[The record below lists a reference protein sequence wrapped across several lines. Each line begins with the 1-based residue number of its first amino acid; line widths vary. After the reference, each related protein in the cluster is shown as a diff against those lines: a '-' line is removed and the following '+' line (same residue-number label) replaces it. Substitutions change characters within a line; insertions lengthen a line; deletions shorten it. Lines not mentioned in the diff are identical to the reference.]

1 MFKSFRVS
9 LLFVLVLSLA
19 LTAVAP
25 TAAQDQKVLR
35 AVIGPAGTTVVWD
48 VALATDTTSHTF
60 IEMMFPGLVPR
71 EETTGV
77 PEPGMAESWE
87 ISDDART
94 YTFYL
99 KQDVPWV
106 TYDHDADEVVQVT
119 DENGDVRMVTAHDFV
134 YGTLRTMDP
143 EVASDYGYLPADWV
157 QGGVAYNTGEGARE
171 DVQIVALDDYTLQ
184 ITAPEP
190 AGFLLAVYG
199 LWVFTAQPQWTIE
212 ENGDAWTL
220 PGNYHSYGTFV
231 LKEDNPGSSATIVK
245 NPFWTGTES
254 HPVPK
259 IDVIEALFLD
269 ASAALAAFEAGEV
282 DYSDD
287 VPLPDL
293 DRLRVERPDELYIG
307 PRDCTYI
314 YGFNVEKAPFDN
326 VHARRAFSA
335 AIDRQTLIDAV
346 LKAGQEPAGFF
357 SRPNFAASA
366 TQEEYPD
373 LGTRS
378 DPELAVQ
385 ELELYFED
393 TGLTRDTMPPITL
406 MHNTSEA
413 HAIVAQAVQQMW
425 KTTLGI
431 EVQIAN
437 QEWQSYLD
445 LLDEDAPQVFRYGWC
460 ADYPDPHN
468 FLSDVYY
475 STSGNNDTNWANE
488 EYDAILDEA
497 KLMLDFE
504 ARKPLYARAEHILT
518 WEDAA
523 IAPIYFYTDLA
534 MKGAHLDATNSI
546 IGVDRFD
553 KWDIP

>member
-1 MFKSFRVS
+1 MVKTFRVS
-9 LLFVLVLSLA
+9 LLFVLVFSLA
-19 LTAVAP
+19 LSAVAP
-25 TAAQDQKVLR
+25 SAAQDQKVLR
-35 AVIGPAGTTVVWD
+35 AVIGPAGTGVIWD

-77 PEPGMAESWE
+77 PEPGMAESWD
-87 ISDDART
+87 ISEDART
-94 YTFYL
+94 YTFHL
-99 KQDVPWV
+99 KQGVPWV
-106 TYDHDADEVVQVT
+106 TYDFDADEVVQVT
-119 DENGDVRMVTAHDFV
+119 DEAGEVRMVTAHDFV
-134 YGTLRTMDP
+134 YGALRTMDP
-143 EVASDYGYLPADWV
+143 ETAADYGYLPANWV
-157 QGGVAYNTGEGARE
+157 EGGDAFNTGEGARE
-171 DVQIVALDDYTLQ
+171 DVKIAALDDYTLQ
-184 ITAPEP
+184 ITASQP

-220 PGNYHSYGTFV
+220 PGNYHSYGSFV
-231 LKEDNPGSSATIVK
+231 LKEDNPGSSAVIVK
-245 NPFWTGTES
+245 NPFWPGAES

-259 IDVIEALFLD
+259 IDVIDALFLD

-282 DYSDD
+282 DYTDD

-346 LKAGQEPAGFF
+346 LKAGQQPAGFF

-385 ELELYFED
+385 ELELYFAD
-393 TGLTRDTMPPITL
+393 TGLTRETMPPITL
-406 MHNTSEA
+406 MHNTDEA
-413 HAIVAQAVQQMW
+413 HAIVAQAIQQMW
-425 KTTLGI
+425 KNTLGI
-431 EVQIAN
+431 EVQIAS

-475 STSGNNDTNWANE
+475 STSGNNDTNWANA
-488 EYDAILDEA
+488 EYDALLDEA

-518 WEDAA
+518 WEDCA
-523 IAPIYFYTDLA
+523 IAPIYFYTDLG
-534 MKGAHLDATNSI
+534 MKASYLETTDSI
-546 IGVDRFD
+546 IGVERFD